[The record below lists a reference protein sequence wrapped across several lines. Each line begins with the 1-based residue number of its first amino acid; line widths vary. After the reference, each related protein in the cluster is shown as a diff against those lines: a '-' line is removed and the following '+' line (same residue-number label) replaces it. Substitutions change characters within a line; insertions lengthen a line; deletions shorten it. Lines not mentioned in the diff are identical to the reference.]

1 MFPSLQI
8 RSYQGESQ
16 HHSHAF
22 AQVVLPVSGRMEIE
36 VQGRAECLDP
46 SLAAWVAP
54 SAGHSQVAER
64 SGRFLVLDCPA
75 DWLSEA
81 ALATLAQ
88 QVYLPISESAK
99 RLIEFA
105 NLAGNASLGAH
116 SAHLVPL
123 LLGVLVDRTGH
134 KPSGMEVLLAR
145 LEANPGAAWSNEA
158 MARTAGLSLG
168 QLHKRIA
175 ERFDQAPQALLA
187 PCAQMVGGKRPAHRR
202 NRAALGLFRPGRVH
216 PGDEPAVRYHA
227 RRLPGRHAAAWV
239 KKSAVAGNTF
249 RPQPPHTAA
258 ISIKAGH
265 ACKTTHR

>member
-1 MFPSLQI
+1 MFPSLEI

-187 PCAQMVGGKRPAHRR
+187 QMRMRHARKWLAESDLPIVEIALRSGYSDQAAFTRAMSRLCGITPAAC
-202 NRAALGLFRPGRVH
+202 RAATRQPG
-216 PGDEPAVRYHA
+216 
-227 RRLPGRHAAAWV
+227 
-239 KKSAVAGNTF
+239 
-249 RPQPPHTAA
+249 
-258 ISIKAGH
+258 
-265 ACKTTHR
+265 